1 MSAVPFDPDRV
12 ALLEAEGWRSYYDR
26 DYPRIFWL
34 MTQLTREQFHVPL
47 PLAALA
53 AVHIALAM
61 RAFIPRDHDLTAVR
75 AQIARYYA
83 IARRYSGFAQDLR
96 QVTALE
102 ADYWDVHRRLSGT
115 RDKREFT
122 ETMVALHAAVFGLS
136 PERTRESAE
145 LRVEANNTVDRITAG
160 SANADA
166 EWALL
171 KRQLSACYRSIAR
184 ELARLGHGETPISDA
199 RYQS

>member
-1 MSAVPFDPDRV
+1 VTAVPFDPDRV

-26 DYPRIFWL
+26 DYPRIFGL

-53 AVHIALAM
+53 ALHIALAM
-61 RAFIPRDHDLTAVR
+61 RAFIPRDHDMAAVR
-75 AQIARYYA
+75 AKIARYYK
-83 IARRYSGFAQDLR
+83 IARQYSGFAKDL
-96 QVTALE
+96 QHVTELE
-102 ADYWDVHRRLSGT
+102 AEYWDVHRRLIGNP
-115 RDKREFT
+115 DKREFI

-145 LRVEANNTVDRITAG
+145 RRVEANNTVDRITAG
-160 SANADA
+160 APNAET

-171 KRQLSACYRSIAR
+171 KQQLSACYRSIAH
-184 ELARLGHGETPISDA
+184 ELAA
-199 RYQS
+199 RSG

>member
-1 MSAVPFDPDRV
+1 MRSVSAIPFHPDRV

-47 PLAALA
+47 PLAAVA
-53 AVHIALAM
+53 AVRIAIAM
-61 RAFIPRDHDLTAVR
+61 RAFIPRDHDMAAVR
-75 AQIARYYA
+75 TKIERYYA
-83 IARRYSGFAQDLR
+83 IVRPYSGFAKDLR
-96 QVTALE
+96 RVSELE
-102 ADYWDVHRRLSGT
+102 ADYWDVHRRLIGNP
-115 RDKREFT
+115 DKREFT
-122 ETMVALHAAVFGLS
+122 ETMVALHAAVFGLT
-136 PERTRESAE
+136 PERSRESAE

-160 SANADA
+160 SPNADA

-184 ELARLGHGETPISDA
+184 ELAAG
-199 RYQS
+199 

>member
-1 MSAVPFDPDRV
+1 VTAVQFDPDRV

-47 PLAALA
+47 PFAALA
-53 AVHIALAM
+53 SVYIALAM
-61 RAFIPRDHDLTAVR
+61 RAFIPQDHSMAAVR
-75 AQIARYYA
+75 AKIARYYA
-83 IARRYSGFAQDLR
+83 IARRYSSFATDLQR
-96 QVTALE
+96 VTALE
-102 ADYWDVHRRLSGT
+102 AEYWDVHRRLSGKA
-115 RDKREFT
+115 DKREFT

-136 PERTRESAE
+136 LERTRESAE

-160 SANADA
+160 AANAEA

-171 KRQLSACYRSIAR
+171 RHQLSACYSSIAR
-184 ELARLGHGETPISDA
+184 ELAAD
-199 RYQS
+199 